1 MGRAIRTTAIS
12 DQHRNHC
19 QGKADDLGGTTSNLF
34 ANLVLSKVGK
44 FAGKP
49 DRLGILVSQ
58 MSKLRDNR
66 VVDMAKPRP
75 SQLV

>member
-1 MGRAIRTTAIS
+1 M
-12 DQHRNHC
+12 
-19 QGKADDLGGTTSNLF
+19 F